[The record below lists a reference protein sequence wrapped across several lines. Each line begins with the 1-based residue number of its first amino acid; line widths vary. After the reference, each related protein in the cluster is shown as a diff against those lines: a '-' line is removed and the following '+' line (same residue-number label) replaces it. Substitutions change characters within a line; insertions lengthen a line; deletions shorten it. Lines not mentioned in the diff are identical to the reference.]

1 MKATQE
7 ITRDI
12 TVSDVMSSEVLAAE
26 ADWPLDKLAEFL
38 VDNNISGAPVM
49 AADGELVGVVS
60 MTDIVRQN
68 RMTGST
74 EGAETA
80 AHDVYLYELERRMSQ
95 EEIKTFHTEYESPLQ
110 VSEIMTPM
118 IFEVSEDTAIQEVAE
133 TMLKG
138 RIHRVFVTRGK
149 KLTGIVTTLDMMRVI
164 RDI

>member
-1 MKATQE
+1 MGYTQQQA
-7 ITRDI
+7 RDI
-12 TVSDVMSSEVLAAE
+12 TVSEVMNSEVLAVE

-38 VDNNISGAPVM
+38 VDNSISGAPVT

-74 EGAETA
+74 SGSETT
-80 AHDVYLYELERRMSQ
+80 HDVYLYELERHMSQ
-95 EEIKTFHTEYESPLQ
+95 EEIRTFHNQYESPVQ
-110 VSEIMTPM
+110 VRDIMTPM
-118 IFEVSEDTAIQEVAE
+118 IFKVSEDTRIQEVAE

-138 RIHRVFVTRGK
+138 GIHRVFVTRGK
-149 KLTGIVTTLDMMRVI
+149 KLTGIVTTLDMMQVI

>member
-1 MKATQE
+1 MNATQGKA
-7 ITRDI
+7 RDF
-12 TVSDVMSSEVLAAE
+12 TVSDVMNSEVFAAD
-26 ADWPLDKLAEFL
+26 ADWPLDRLAEFL
-38 VDNNISGAPVM
+38 VDNNISGAPVT

-74 EGAETA
+74 QGSEA

-95 EEIKTFHTEYESPLQ
+95 EEIKTFHTEYESPVQ
-110 VSEIMTPM
+110 VRDIMTPM

-149 KLTGIVTTLDMMRVI
+149 KLTGIVTTLDMMQVI